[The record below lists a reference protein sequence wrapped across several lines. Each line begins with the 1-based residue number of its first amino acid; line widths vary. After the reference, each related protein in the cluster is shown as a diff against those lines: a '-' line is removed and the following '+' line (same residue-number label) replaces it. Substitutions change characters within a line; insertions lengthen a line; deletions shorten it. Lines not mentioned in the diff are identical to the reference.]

1 MSLSSSVP
9 RFAVVGHP
17 NKGKSSIVATLAQDD
32 SVYIDRVS
40 GSTRVT
46 RHYPMKVDGEVL
58 YELIDTPGFQRAR
71 AALAWLDEHCNTVSQ
86 RPDAVRAFCET
97 NKDDSRFFNEC
108 ELLRP
113 LVEGAGIIYVVD
125 GSHPYGPEY
134 EAEMEILRWTGQP
147 SLALINPIDND
158 SYVAEWEVA
167 LGQYFKTVRVFN
179 AHTAP
184 FAKRISLLTLF
195 GQLRQQWEKPLEHAV
210 RILQQERQ
218 RQHQQAAETIATML
232 IDVLQHKE
240 VQRLPNGV
248 PTEVPSQLL
257 ARKYEQHLVKQEQNC
272 RQRIEE
278 LYAYFQLERQEEQL
292 KILDKD
298 LFDRQSWYLFGL
310 TRRQLISVGAAA
322 GASAG
327 VMIDASLGGSSL
339 FMGSLAGGL
348 AGGLGAWSL
357 SKQIA
362 NLSIKGLPTG
372 GVSLQYGPSEH
383 PNFPFVLLGRALR
396 HQQLICTRTHADRS
410 VLTLEEQTQVNP
422 FSAVSATDKAKL
434 MRAFRDI
441 RKGRQVLKHQ
451 QTLTEFV
458 YTQSKDL

>member
-1 MSLSSSVP
+1 MASSSVP

-46 RHYPMKVDGEVL
+46 RHYPMRVDGEVL

-71 AALAWLDEHCNTVSQ
+71 AALAWLEDHCKTVAQ
-86 RPDAVRAFCET
+86 RPEAVRAFCES
-97 NKDDSRFFNEC
+97 NKEDSRFFNEC

-113 LVEGAGIIYVVD
+113 LVDGAGIIYVVD

-158 SYVAEWEVA
+158 SYIAEWEVA

-195 GQLRQQWEKPLEHAV
+195 GQLRQEWEAPLERAV
-210 RILQQERQ
+210 HTLRQERE
-218 RQHQQAAETIATML
+218 RQHRQAAETIVEML
-232 IDVLQHKE
+232 IDLLQHKE

-248 PTEVPSQLL
+248 PTDVPGKLL
-257 ARKYEQHLVKQEQNC
+257 ATKYEGYLVKQEQLC
-272 RQRIEE
+272 RKRVEE
-278 LYAYFQLERQEEQL
+278 LYAYFQLQRKEEQL
-292 KILDKD
+292 KLLDKD

-310 TRRQLISVGAAA
+310 TRRQLVSVAAAA

-327 VMIDASLGGSSL
+327 VVIDASLGGSSL

-348 AGGLGAWSL
+348 VGGLGAWSL

-362 NLSIKGLPTG
+362 DVSIKGLPTG
-372 GVSLQYGPSEH
+372 GVSLQYGPWEH

-410 VLTLEEQTQVNP
+410 LLSLEDEAEINP
-422 FSAVSATDKAKL
+422 FTGVPAAEKARL
-434 MRAFRDI
+434 MNAFRDI
-441 RKGRQVLKHQ
+441 RKGKQVLKHQ
-451 QTLTEFV
+451 QMLTDFI